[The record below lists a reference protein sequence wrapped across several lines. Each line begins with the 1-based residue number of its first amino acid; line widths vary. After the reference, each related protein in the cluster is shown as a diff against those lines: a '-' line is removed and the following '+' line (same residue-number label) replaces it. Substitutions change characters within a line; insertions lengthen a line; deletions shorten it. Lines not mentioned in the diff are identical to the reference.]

1 MAAFLRRLID
11 KLLLNSDAKNHEM
24 ILTNEIFQ
32 EHFKIIE
39 QIYI

>member
-24 ILTNEIFQ
+24 KLTNEK
-32 EHFKIIE
+32 HFKIIFM
-39 QIYI
+39 I